1 VGGAAGTLIGASM
14 MGGGLMPPTV
24 YGGMVFVSAVTC
36 LAMPLLLPPL
46 LRRWPQ
52 PEEADPETGAPG
64 EPLAQRR

>member
-1 VGGAAGTLIGASM
+1 
-14 MGGGLMPPTV
+14 MPPTV